1 MDGVRP
7 RPNLSKMSQ
16 IKENLEQKI
25 VFGIPKGSLQE
36 NSLLFLRKAG
46 FNVYIAP
53 RVCQPKIDDPEINC
67 FLLRA
72 QEIPKYVALGKLD
85 AGIAATDWIIE
96 QKAKVIEVC
105 DLDFAKRTIGRGPKW
120 VLAVPQ
126 NSPIKSIKDLQGKVV
141 ASEIV
146 NITKDYLQKNGV
158 QAKVEFSWGASEAKA
173 PLFADAVVDIT
184 ETGESLRA
192 NNLKILDT
200 VLEVKTKLIAS
211 PLAWQNSWKREK
223 IEAMAML
230 ICGRIQGHQMSNI
243 MAHAAAADLSKI
255 LAVVKKYDQASVKK
269 MAGTDYF
276 DVSFRCKAQQARE
289 LLPALKMAGAAGIV
303 QSPAFR
309 LG

>member
-1 MDGVRP
+1 MP
-7 RPNLSKMSQ
+7 Q
-16 IKENLEQKI
+16 IKENTNQKI

-46 FNVYIAP
+46 FDVYLAP

-72 QEIPKYVALGKLD
+72 QEIPKYVSLGKLD
-85 AGIAATDWIIE
+85 AGIAATDWILE

-105 DLDFAKRTIGRGPKW
+105 DLDFAKKTVGRGAKW

-126 NSPIKSIKDLQGKVV
+126 DSSIKSVKDLQGKVIS
-141 ASEIV
+141 SEIV
-146 NITKDYLQKNGV
+146 EITKDYLKRKGV
-158 QAKVEFSWGASEAKA
+158 NAKVEFSWGASEAKA

-192 NNLKILDT
+192 NNLRILDT
-200 VLEVKTKLIAS
+200 VLESKTKLIAS

-223 IEAMAML
+223 IETMAML
-230 ICGRIQGHQMSNI
+230 IYGRVQGHQMSNI
-243 MAHAAAADLSKI
+243 MAHSSSANLPKI
-255 LAVVKKYDQASVKK
+255 LEVVKKYDQPSVKK
-269 MAGTDYF
+269 IAGTDYY
-276 DVSFRCKAQQARE
+276 DVSFRCKAWQARD

>member
-1 MDGVRP
+1 MPQV
-7 RPNLSKMSQ
+7 
-16 IKENLEQKI
+16 KENSNQKI

-46 FNVYIAP
+46 FNIHVAP
-53 RVCQPKIDDPEINC
+53 RVCQPKIDDSQINC

-85 AGIAATDWIIE
+85 AGIAGTDWILE

-105 DLDFAKRTIGRGPKW
+105 DLDFAKRTVGRGAKW

-126 NSPIKSIKDLQGKVV
+126 DSPIKSVKDLQGKVIS
-141 ASEIV
+141 SEV
-146 NITKDYLQKNGV
+146 VEITKDYLKKKGV
-158 QAKVEFSWGASEAKA
+158 SAKVEFSWGASEAKA

-192 NNLKILDT
+192 NNLRILDI
-200 VLEVKTKLIAS
+200 VLETKTKLIAS
-211 PLAWQNSWKREK
+211 PMAWLNPWKREK
-223 IEAMAML
+223 IETMAML
-230 ICGRIQGHQMSNI
+230 IYGRVQGHQISNI
-243 MAHAAAADLSKI
+243 MAHSSAANLPKI
-255 LAVVKKYDQASVKK
+255 LAVVKKYDQPSVKK
-269 MAGTDYF
+269 IAGTDYF
-276 DVSFRCKAQQARE
+276 DVSFRCKAQQARD